1 MNQKTIVRPK
11 IEIPDLSAFGITDF
25 RGGYNKLGHHER
37 ETFWKTLL
45 QMGLEVVSGQG
56 VSGANYHRLLVMLSG
71 AFPEIDIDLSIF
83 DRIIPNDEIIGRAP
97 AARRKKA
104 VPAKA
109 ADVRSQSDTQSGPA
123 ETAPAVSSQKPKIS
137 PEHAVGAK
145 DVGPVDRH
153 VDEAEKGEPGGSQSV
168 NSRSDSS
175 PSPYASFI
183 V

>member
-11 IEIPDLSAFGITDF
+11 IEIPDLSGFGITDF
-25 RGGYNKLGHHER
+25 REGYNKLGHLER
-37 ETFWKTLL
+37 QTFWKTLL

-71 AFPEIDIDLSIF
+71 AFPEMDIDQSIF
-83 DRIIPNDEIIGRAP
+83 DRMIPNDEIIGRAP

-104 VPAKA
+104 MPAKA

-123 ETAPAVSSQKPKIS
+123 ETAPAVSSQRPNIS
-137 PEHAVGAK
+137 HDE
-145 DVGPVDRH
+145 DEGPVYRR
-153 VDEAEKGEPGGSQSV
+153 VDKATKGVSSSGGQAEDSS
-168 NSRSDSS
+168 SDSP
-175 PSPYASFI
+175 PSPYAGFI